1 MKFDITLRA
10 ASESSEHQLE
20 LRAAGAGRP
29 SVLVDGVAAD
39 ADWTE
44 ITPGVYSI
52 ILGGRPYEAQV
63 TTRPG
68 SAEGSYRVKVGA
80 REFVVEVRDPRAR
93 RSRAAAGLHEGP
105 QELLAP
111 MPGRI
116 VKVLVSENQQ
126 VDAGEGLVVIEAMK
140 MQNELRA
147 PRAGRVERI
156 YVAEGAGVETG
167 FKLLRL
173 A

>member
-10 ASESSEHQLE
+10 ASESSQHQLE
-20 LRAAGAGRP
+20 LRAAGVGG
-29 SVLVDGVAAD
+29 VLVDGVAAE

-52 ILGGRPYEAQV
+52 ILGGRPYEAHV

-68 SAEGSYRVKVGA
+68 AADSCRVQVGA

-93 RSRAAAGLHEGP
+93 RNKESAGLREGP

-111 MPGRI
+111 MPGKI

-156 YVAEGAGVETG
+156 YVVEGAGVETG

>member
-1 MKFDITLRA
+1 MKFDITLHA
-10 ASESSEHQLE
+10 ASEGSEHHLE
-20 LRAAGAGRP
+20 LRAAGAGGP
-29 SVLVDGVAAD
+29 SVLVDGVAAE

-52 ILGGRPYEAQV
+52 ILGGRPYEAHV
-63 TTRPG
+63 TTRPDAAD
-68 SAEGSYRVKVGA
+68 SCRVKVGA

-93 RSRAAAGLHEGP
+93 RNKESAGLREGP

-111 MPGRI
+111 MPGKI

-156 YVAEGAGVETG
+156 YVVEGAGVETG

>member
-10 ASESSEHQLE
+10 ASESSEHHLE
-20 LRAAGAGRP
+20 LRAAGVGG
-29 SVLVDGVAAD
+29 VLVDGVAAE

-68 SAEGSYRVKVGA
+68 AAEGSYRVKVGA

-93 RSRAAAGLHEGP
+93 RSRAAAGLDEGP

-116 VKVLVSENQQ
+116 VKVLVSENQP
-126 VDAGEGLVVIEAMK
+126 VDAGEGLVV
-140 MQNELRA
+140 
-147 PRAGRVERI
+147 
-156 YVAEGAGVETG
+156 
-167 FKLLRL
+167 
-173 A
+173 